1 MGLGAAFYLQGLWI
15 LQTGMS
21 LHVEAVIPEGCHG
34 LLDVV
39 SGVEGST
46 KCELKDLRLRA
57 LAILDQVVFFF
68 YFLFF
73 YFIFLIYGFV

>member
-1 MGLGAAFYLQGLWI
+1 
-15 LQTGMS
+15 MS

-46 KCELKDLRLRA
+46 KCELKDSRLRA

-73 YFIFLIYGFV
+73 YFIFLIYGFVCLDLGLCSYCSYSRHT